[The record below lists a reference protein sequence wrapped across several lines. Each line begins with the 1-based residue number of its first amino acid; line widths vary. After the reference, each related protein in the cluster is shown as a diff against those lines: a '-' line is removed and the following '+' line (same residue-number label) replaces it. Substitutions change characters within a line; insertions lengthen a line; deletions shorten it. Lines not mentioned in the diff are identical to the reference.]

1 MQPRED
7 ESEAEVSGRIAL
19 VVLPDT
25 TEHTLLVVEVDPLP
39 GAADGDD
46 GWTVATQLSSGQ
58 LHRLTNALAG
68 RGTRSGIRPF
78 LLGTDE
84 HVHLTGS
91 PELLVVETTDRAVRI
106 PAGPK
111 RALSKALRAFE
122 ASADGAPAAE

>member
-7 ESEAEVSGRIAL
+7 DSEAEVSGRIAL

-78 LLGTDE
+78 LLGTED

-91 PELLVVETTDRAVRI
+91 PELLVVETEDRIVRI

-111 RALSKALRAFE
+111 RSLSKALRAFE
-122 ASADGAPAAE
+122 STTDAAAAE